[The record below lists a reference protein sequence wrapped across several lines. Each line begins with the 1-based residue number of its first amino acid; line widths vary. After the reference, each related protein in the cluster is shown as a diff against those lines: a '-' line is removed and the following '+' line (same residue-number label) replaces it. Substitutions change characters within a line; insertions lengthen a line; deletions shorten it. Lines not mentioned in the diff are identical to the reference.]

1 MEQIRVT
8 IDTHALVWSVDG
20 ALNYKL
26 SSAAKQAIAE
36 AEKTGIVYV
45 PTIVLLEMLRLVE
58 KGRLSLSF
66 DEFLTGVEQSKN
78 HQIVPFDVR
87 LLRVAMTVQNLEL
100 HDRLIVATAILTNS
114 ILISKDRAI
123 GASGVNVL
131 WYRHGMPCG

>member
-8 IDTHALVWSVDG
+8 IDTHALVWSVGG

-26 SSAAKQAIAE
+26 SSSAKQAIAE

-45 PTIVLLEMLRLVE
+45 PTIVLLEMLRLAE

-131 WYRHGMPCG
+131 W